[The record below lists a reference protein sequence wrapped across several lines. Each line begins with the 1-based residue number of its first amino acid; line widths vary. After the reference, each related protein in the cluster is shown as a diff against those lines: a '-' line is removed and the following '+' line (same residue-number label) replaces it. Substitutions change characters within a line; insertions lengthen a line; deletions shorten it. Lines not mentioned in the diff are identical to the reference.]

1 MPRLKEDEETL
12 RRLER
17 LGKQVVERIREG
29 DNPYFERPVRSRSN
43 VVFNEEEGLLDLGD
57 SKSKRYFMNIG
68 HARKFMQSMLVAS
81 KCKELIEEERTASIR
96 ELYYQLKHTIPGLDE
111 NTLEDQ
117 DESNPVI
124 VDLETALDSLREHLH
139 LIAEPKGRLFGPITI
154 EDEGDQINCLKL
166 GKSGLGIPSMVDDY
180 KFVEHN
186 ADYVLVVETS
196 AMAARLV
203 EENFHK
209 DQNAIIVSAGG
220 QPSRGVRRLT
230 NILHNRLDLPVYV
243 FTDGDPYGYYIYSV
257 LTAGSMNLAF
267 ESNRLATPEAN
278 LVGMTMADI
287 ENYGLEKVTEKL
299 KGKHPDESGGP
310 TKDYKR
316 AVELMDYEWF
326 KHKEWQKELQTMID
340 EGVRVEQQALATN
353 NLQFVADTYLPE
365 KINSGKYLP

>member
-1 MPRLKEDEETL
+1 MPRLEEDDETL
-12 RRLER
+12 RRLEK
-17 LGKQVVERIREG
+17 LGNQVVEMIQEG
-29 DNPYFERPVRSRSN
+29 ENPYIERPVRSRSN
-43 VVFNEEEGLLDLGD
+43 VEFDSEKGLLDLGD

-68 HARKFMQSMLVAS
+68 HARKFMQTMLVAS

-154 EDEGDQINCLKL
+154 EDEGDEINCLKL
-166 GKSGLGIPSMVDDY
+166 GKSGLGVPSMVDDY
-180 KFVEHN
+180 KFVEHS

-203 EENFHK
+203 EEDFHK
-209 DQNAIIVSAGG
+209 KENAIIVSAGG

-230 NILHNRLDLPVYV
+230 NILHKRLDLPVYV

-278 LVGMTMADI
+278 LIGMTMSDI
-287 ENYGLEKVTEKL
+287 EEYGLENVTEKL

-316 AVELMDYEWF
+316 AMDMMDYEWF
-326 KHKEWQKELQTMID
+326 QHEEWQEELQTMM
-340 EGVRVEQQALATN
+340 ERGERVEQQALATN
-353 NLQFVADTYLPE
+353 NLQFVAETYLPE
-365 KINSGKYLP
+365 KIEKGEHLP